1 VREVGAE
8 IVAVACPNCAVM
20 LEGVVA
26 PRPAV
31 LDLAE
36 LVQQAVLEVR

>member
-1 VREVGAE
+1 
-8 IVAVACPNCAVM
+8 M

-31 LDLAE
+31 VDLAE
-36 LVQQAVLEVR
+36 LVQQAVQQAEPRPARELQ